1 LFLKHLHKDDFLH
14 QSLIREIIGTEG
26 AVLEHHA
33 IFVNAL
39 RGGHEIRKRIFDVIE
54 QHHANDFRGGRE
66 GVELYE
72 ELLFALRNSG
82 MPDVVKEFERRF
94 APLLNPDPP
103 RGSGKL
109 GPQEKMT
116 DKNVL
121 AAVRGRR
128 RWGRMAMLSVAAF
141 VGTFIIAVGILRMT
155 ATERTVTAATIP
167 SAKAAEPVSE
177 ATTDP
182 VPSTEQQSS
191 LEE

>member
-1 LFLKHLHKDDFLH
+1 M
-14 QSLIREIIGTEG
+14 REIIGMEG

-33 IFVNAL
+33 VFVNAL

-54 QHHANDFRGGRE
+54 QYHAKDFRDGRE

-72 ELLFALRNSG
+72 ELLSALRNSG

-94 APLLNPDPP
+94 APLLNPHAP
-103 RGSGKL
+103 RGNGKL
-109 GPQEKMT
+109 GPQKKMT

-121 AAVRGRR
+121 AAVRDRR
-128 RWGRMAMLSVAAF
+128 RRGRMAMLYVAAF
-141 VGTFIIAVGILRMT
+141 VGTFIIAVSILRMT
-155 ATERTVTAATIP
+155 TTERTVTAATIP
-167 SAKAAEPVSE
+167 SAQAAEPVSE

-182 VPSTEQQSS
+182 VPSAGQQSS